1 MEENAEKIVDANILH
16 DVAGRKIINDVG
28 DPGWGQLIIPAPQ
41 ETSNKSE
48 GGLRVV
54 VFGSYLLGYKVLETL
69 KKCEQ
74 ANQGRINI
82 CGLVT
87 DDPASPHAKI
97 SVKRRIWRLYD
108 DSETV
113 RLETAMIESGLTD
126 GIPVYTGKV
135 KTEYFHQL
143 LDSWKPDV
151 ILVCVFGQIIDDY
164 IINLPPHGIYNFHP
178 SDLLSKH
185 GAGPQPYQDLINR
198 DATTSKLTIHELTAQ
213 LDGGHVVG
221 QSSDVNV
228 RFEDGSITDNILVI
242 DDKMIQPADLM
253 ATLLIRALVLH
264 KEEGLKGRIH
274 TINFAKHFNPEYK
287 KMLMEPIQS
296 RIHSDKLP
304 IPSDKLDFLIPG

>member
-16 DVAGRKIINDVG
+16 DVAGRKVLNDVG
-28 DPGWGQLIIPAPQ
+28 DSGWGQLLIPAPR
-41 ETSNKSE
+41 ETSNKNKD
-48 GGLRVV
+48 GLRVV
-54 VFGSYLLGYKVLETL
+54 VFGSYLLGYKLFETL

-74 ANQGRINI
+74 ANPGRLNI

-87 DDPASPHAKI
+87 DDPASPKAKI
-97 SVKRRIWRLYD
+97 SVKRRIWRLYNEP
-108 DSETV
+108 ETI
-113 RLETAMIESGLTD
+113 RLETAMIESGLTA

-143 LDSWKPDV
+143 LGSWKPDV

-178 SDLLSKH
+178 SDLLSKL
-185 GAGPQPYQDLINR
+185 GAGPQPFQDLIDR
-198 DATTSKLTIHELTAQ
+198 DAKTSKVTIHELTPQ

-242 DDKMIQPADLM
+242 DDKMIQPIDFM
-253 ATLLIRALVLH
+253 ANLLIRTLVLQ
-264 KEEGLKGRIH
+264 KEEGLKGKIH
-274 TINFAKHFNPEYK
+274 DIDFSKHFSPEYK
-287 KMLMEPIQS
+287 KMLMKPIKS
-296 RIHSDKLP
+296 KVPSNRLP
-304 IPSDKLDFLIPG
+304 MPSIDIDYSIPG